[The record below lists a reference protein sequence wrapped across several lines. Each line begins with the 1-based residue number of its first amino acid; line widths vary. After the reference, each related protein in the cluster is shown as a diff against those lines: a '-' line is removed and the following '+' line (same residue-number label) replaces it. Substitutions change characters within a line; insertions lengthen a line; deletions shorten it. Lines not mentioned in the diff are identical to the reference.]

1 MMVLWN
7 QVQFDKENE
16 MTKRVLSF
24 IATQCI
30 IISVVSMF
38 PF

>member
-1 MMVLWN
+1 MMVLWDR
-7 QVQFDKENE
+7 VQFDKKNE
-16 MTKRVLSF
+16 MTKHVLSF

-38 PF
+38 PL